1 LAGLRAVFG
10 DRRLRAL
17 TLMCWL
23 PPVFVVAPEALMVPY
38 VHDIGAGTATLGLL
52 MCALPVGTIAGEL
65 WAGSALGP
73 TARSRLV
80 VPLAA
85 VSLLPLLAYAL
96 RPAAA
101 PLAAVLLLAGLAH
114 AYTIGLDRWWVDAVP
129 EELRGRA
136 MTLLSTGLMTLQG
149 AGMALAG
156 LAAELVPVHLV
167 VVGAA
172 VLGTLCV
179 LVLLGELRATGAR
192 RDDPR
197 DGHGDGHRDDRPD
210 GQRRG
215 PKGETGL
222 NAK

>member
-1 LAGLRAVFG
+1 MG
-10 DRRLRAL
+10 
-17 TLMCWL
+17 
-23 PPVFVVAPEALMVPY
+23 
-38 VHDIGAGTATLGLL
+38 
-52 MCALPVGTIAGEL
+52 
-65 WAGSALGP
+65 GSALGP
-73 TARSRLV
+73 AARSRLV